1 MKQQAEKKYFSG
13 VKDAVIEYLQRYK
26 QVVLTVILLLIVA
39 DIFFLKESS
48 DFRIFTV
55 LGIYIA
61 AIFIY
66 KLSSRF
72 TFILSLF
79 VLVFMYIEFLLTGTS
94 ENTEKAAVWL
104 FFLIGT
110 GLVQQLK
117 E

>member
-1 MKQQAEKKYFSG
+1 MRKK
-13 VKDAVIEYLQRYK
+13 VLNVLQHGK
-26 QVVLTVILLLIVA
+26 QVILTTIFLGICA
-39 DIFFLKESS
+39 DILFLKESS
-48 DFRIFTV
+48 DFRIFTL

-61 AIFIY
+61 SIFIY

-79 VLVFMYIEFLLTGTS
+79 VLVIMYIEFLLTGAS

>member
-1 MKQQAEKKYFSG
+1 MRKKVFNVLQQG
-13 VKDAVIEYLQRYK
+13 K
-26 QVVLTVILLLIVA
+26 QVILTTIFLGICA
-39 DIFFLKESS
+39 DILFLKESS
-48 DFRIFTV
+48 DIRIFTL

-61 AIFIY
+61 SIFIY
-66 KLSSRF
+66 KLSGRF

-79 VLVFMYIEFLLTGTS
+79 VLIIMYIEFLLSGAS

-104 FFLIGT
+104 FFLMGV

>member
-1 MKQQAEKKYFSG
+1 MRKKVLNILQQ
-13 VKDAVIEYLQRYK
+13 YK
-26 QVVLTVILLLIVA
+26 QVILTAIFLGICA
-39 DIFFLKESS
+39 DILFLKESS
-48 DFRIFTV
+48 DLRIFTI

-61 AIFIY
+61 SISFF

-72 TFILSLF
+72 TFILCLL
-79 VLVFMYIEFLLTGTS
+79 VLAIMYVEFLLTGPS

-110 GLVQQLK
+110 GVVQQLK

>member
-1 MKQQAEKKYFSG
+1 MRKK
-13 VKDAVIEYLQRYK
+13 VLNMLQRGK
-26 QVVLTVILLLIVA
+26 QVVLTTIFLGICA
-39 DIFFLKESS
+39 DILFLKESS
-48 DFRIFTV
+48 DLRIFAL

-61 AIFIY
+61 SIVFY

-72 TFILSLF
+72 TYILSLF
-79 VLVFMYIEFLLTGTS
+79 VLVIMYIEFLLTGAS

-104 FFLIGT
+104 FFLMGT